1 MMIIIQN
8 SRLNIGFLYR
18 SSDGEKIADLLND
31 PSTSQFSKDII
42 RAALKRD
49 PVDIANELQVL
60 ANLFSDRFD
69 DQVDRLLEE
78 GKDRADLA
86 VQANDDK

>member
-1 MMIIIQN
+1 M
-8 SRLNIGFLYR
+8 SKGDKLYHNY
-18 SSDGEKIADLLND
+18 ICAAVLND

-42 RAALKRD
+42 QAALKRD
-49 PVDIANELQVL
+49 PVDVANELEAL

>member
-1 MMIIIQN
+1 MIIIQN

-60 ANLFSDRFD
+60 ANLFKDRA
-69 DQVDRLLEE
+69 DRLLEE
-78 GKDRADLA
+78 GLLGSGSRLEAL
-86 VQANDDK
+86 DDK